1 VLKEWLTADHIQ
13 LCERVEDWRQAVT
26 LSAQPLLQDGVI
38 TPNYLTA
45 IFHQQE
51 KLGPYF
57 VLAPGI
63 AMPHARPEEGA
74 SALGLSLLKIHQ
86 GVNFHSADNDPVQ
99 VVVMLS
105 APDGNSH
112 IELISQLAELFSDNQ
127 AMEALFHAKDKR
139 QIEDIIAR
147 Y

>member
-1 VLKEWLTADHIQ
+1 MLKEWLTADHIQ

-74 SALGLSLLKIHQ
+74 
-86 GVNFHSADNDPVQ
+86 
-99 VVVMLS
+99 
-105 APDGNSH
+105 
-112 IELISQLAELFSDNQ
+112 
-127 AMEALFHAKDKR
+127 
-139 QIEDIIAR
+139 AR
-147 Y
+147 WGYRC

>member
-1 VLKEWLTADHIQ
+1 MLKEWLTADHIQ

-57 VLAPGI
+57 VWHRASPCRTPGRRRAPT
-63 AMPHARPEEGA
+63 RW
-74 SALGLSLLKIHQ
+74 
-86 GVNFHSADNDPVQ
+86 DY
-99 VVVMLS
+99 
-105 APDGNSH
+105 
-112 IELISQLAELFSDNQ
+112 
-127 AMEALFHAKDKR
+127 R
-139 QIEDIIAR
+139 C
-147 Y
+147 

>member
-26 LSAQPLLQDGVI
+26 LSAQPLLQRGVI

-57 VLAPGI
+57 VLAPVLHPFAQLYMIGGQ
-63 AMPHARPEEGA
+63 PLFQHVPLP
-74 SALGLSLLKIHQ
+74 S
-86 GVNFHSADNDPVQ
+86 V
-99 VVVMLS
+99 
-105 APDGNSH
+105 DG
-112 IELISQLAELFSDNQ
+112 FG
-127 AMEALFHAKDKR
+127 R
-139 QIEDIIAR
+139 
-147 Y
+147 